1 MPSIRNNK
9 NKTIGDDFL
18 SLNFYRDEVEEFMVK
33 AGFSPEVEEDIFN
46 MLDEELALL
55 KSSCGNEDKMHHQVY
70 DMLFLLFEIAAK
82 HNMDLDS
89 EWIKGSEKKKKYLPK

>member
-33 AGFSPEVEEDIFN
+33 AGFSPEVEEDIFI
-46 MLDEELALL
+46 
-55 KSSCGNEDKMHHQVY
+55 GNQ
-70 DMLFLLFEIAAK
+70 
-82 HNMDLDS
+82 S
-89 EWIKGSEKKKKYLPK
+89 